1 MRPMHRS
8 LGQVVIVLMAVGWST
23 ADAVPPAIVR
33 PLVDL
38 RSLDRSPFPSD
49 YFTVADARPNTG
61 RRVNLPMPADC
72 TANASECEDRAVL
85 NQLDG
90 FNMQPRI
97 TVPFDG
103 EIDPATVT
111 SRTVILLNLTS
122 GDDAPIGINQVV
134 WDPPTKELS
143 FRPEISLEQHTR
155 YGLVVTTGVHDRNGQ
170 AIDVARTDAA
180 GDYGRALA
188 AAEQRVRRA
197 NVLERGVDI
206 AVLSVFTTQS
216 FSHIIERIRDAIDR
230 APAPRLTVAVGT
242 DGERAIFQA
251 ADIATL
257 TDNAHVRVNGPPTI
271 ESLAQPLAMRIIPGA
286 VGTVAFGT
294 FRALDFTTS
303 PSGHIAPIPTRTGR
317 MAPLRTV
324 DVAFTLWLP
333 SGAPPA
339 GGWPIAIYGHGAYGH
354 KTSAFPHAAV
364 LNSHG
369 IAVIGFN
376 GMGRGRGPQT
386 TMTVTRGDGTSTT
399 FPAPGLGYDQDG
411 DGEIGAWEPRHALR
425 PHAIYATSG
434 PTVQTAAIIL
444 QLARGIQAG
453 VDVDGDNRPDLHRSR
468 IYYFGQSMGSVFG
481 PPAFAY
487 APAIRAAVFNVPV
500 GTLTDQRRLDPAS
513 RTQLGF
519 DLLARRTPPLLNS
532 GDGVAAIE
540 GRPVAAPLFNENQ
553 PLRTNGRFQV
563 GLAAGTIRDVQSPL
577 VNDVPGAIAIQ
588 RVFDRSD
595 WADQIASSVA
605 FAALLRRAAAGVPAR
620 PFLVQFARSDG
631 NAPNPNTTEFIRSG
645 GFADR
650 AMIYRHD
657 LNFARGG
664 VPPNPHAFLSSVN
677 APPNFSRVALGAQ
690 QQIAEFFASDG
701 VKVIHPTPAEFW
713 EVPVKS
719 QLPED
724 LLFLSRPR

>member
-1 MRPMHRS
+1 MRRS
-8 LGQVVIVLMAVGWST
+8 LCHAVVVLVAVGWST
-23 ADAVPPAIVR
+23 AGAVRQPIVR

-38 RSLDRSPFPSD
+38 RSPDSGPFPSD
-49 YFTVADARPNTG
+49 SFTVADARQNTG

-111 SRTVILLNLTS
+111 SRTVFLLKLTA

-170 AIDVARTDAA
+170 AIDMARIDAA
-180 GDYGRALA
+180 GDYGGALA
-188 AAEQRVRRA
+188 AAERRVRRA

-216 FSHIIERIRDAIDR
+216 FSHIIEHIRDAINR
-230 APAPRLTVAVGT
+230 APAPRLTVALGA
-242 DGERAIFQA
+242 DGARAVFRA

-257 TDNAHVRVNGPPTI
+257 TNNAHVRVKGPLANEP
-271 ESLAQPLAMRIIPGA
+271 LAQALAVRIVPGA

-294 FRALDFTTS
+294 FPALDFTTR
-303 PSGHIAPIPTRTGR
+303 PSGHIAPIPTRTGTL
-317 MAPLRTV
+317 APLRSV

-333 SGAPPA
+333 SGSPPA
-339 GGWPIAIYGHGAYGH
+339 GGWPVAIYGHGAYGH
-354 KTSAFPHAAV
+354 KTSAFAHAAV
-364 LNSHG
+364 FNSQG

-376 GMGRGRGPQT
+376 GMGRGRGSQT

-411 DGEIGAWEPRHALR
+411 DGEIGEWEPRHAQR
-425 PHAIYATSG
+425 PYAIYATSG
-434 PTVQTAAIIL
+434 PTVQTAAIIM
-444 QLARGIQAG
+444 QLTRGIQAG
-453 VDVDGDNRPDLHRSR
+453 VDIDGDNRPDLHRSR

-487 APAIRAAVFNVPV
+487 APAIRTAVFNVPV
-500 GTLTDQRRLDPAS
+500 GTLTDQRRLDPS
-513 RTQLGF
+513 TRTQLGF

-563 GLAAGTIRDVQSPL
+563 GLVAGAIRDVQSPL

-595 WADQIASSVA
+595 WADQIASTVA
-605 FAALLRRAAAGVPAR
+605 FAPFLRRAAAAVPAR
-620 PFLVQFARSDG
+620 PFVVQFARSDG
-631 NAPNPNTTEFIRSG
+631 TAPNPNTTEFIRSG

-650 AMIYRHD
+650 VLMYRHD
-657 LNFARGG
+657 LNFAAGG
-664 VPPNPHAFLSSVN
+664 VPPNPHAFLSAVN

-701 VKVIHPTPAEFW
+701 VKVIHPTPTEFW
-713 EVPVKS
+713 EVPITGP
-719 QLPED
+719 LPED
-724 LLFLSRPR
+724 LFFLPRPR